1 MITYGEGLK
10 DLSNILYFVLKP
22 FKKKE
27 DFSIKKTIMI
37 IKMISAQ
44 HSSNNGKN

>member
-1 MITYGEGLK
+1 MITLKKEKKGLK

-37 IKMISAQ
+37 INLM
-44 HSSNNGKN
+44 SN